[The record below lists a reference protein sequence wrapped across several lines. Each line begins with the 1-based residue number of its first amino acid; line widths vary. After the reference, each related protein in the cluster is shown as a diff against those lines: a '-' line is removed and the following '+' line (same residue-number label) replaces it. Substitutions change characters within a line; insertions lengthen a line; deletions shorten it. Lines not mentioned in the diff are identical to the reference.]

1 MDATRRFLESLG
13 LPPGDLHSL
22 PDSTKRFP
30 DGAQYRVEIPS
41 TEGPGALTAVLEE
54 ASLYGITIH
63 RVSQGSGVMLMTDD
77 EIRAMADIARSHQV
91 EVSLFARPNAAWD
104 TGAMATA
111 SAGKS
116 IGPRLRGQEQLV
128 YCLEDVR
135 RAAFLGI
142 RSVLLADEGALWV
155 AGEMRQA
162 GVLPRDMQF
171 KISVMMASANPAS
184 IRLMERLGA
193 DTFNIPTDLTLAQ
206 IAAIRQAVD
215 IPLDIYVEVPD
226 DVGGFV
232 RLYEI
237 PELVRIAAPVY
248 LKFGLRNAPNIY
260 PVGKHLEQAS
270 LALSRERVRRARIG
284 LDLLARY
291 YPEAV
296 QSQPGAQGLAIPV
309 AEANK
314 GERA

>member
-1 MDATRRFLESLG
+1 MEATRHFLESLG
-13 LPPGDLHSL
+13 LPPGDLHVL
-22 PDSTKRFP
+22 PDSRKRFP

-41 TEGPGALTAVLEE
+41 TEGPGALEAILEE
-54 ASLYGITIH
+54 ASSYQLTIH
-63 RVSQGSGVMLMTDD
+63 RVSQGSGVLLMTDD
-77 EIRAMADIARSHQV
+77 EIRAMARLARSHQV

-104 TGAMATA
+104 SGAMVTA

-116 IGPRLRGQEQLV
+116 IAPRLRGQDQLV
-128 YCLEDVR
+128 YCLEDVK
-135 RAAFLGI
+135 RAASLGI

-162 GVLPRDMQF
+162 GILPKEMQF

-193 DTFNIPTDLTLAQ
+193 NTFNIPTDLTLAQ

-226 DVGGFV
+226 DLGGFV
-232 RLYEI
+232 RLNEI
-237 PELVRIAAPVY
+237 AELVRIAAPVY

-260 PVGKHLEQAS
+260 PAGKHLEQVS
-270 LALSRERVRRARIG
+270 IALSRERVRRARIG

-291 YPEAV
+291 YPEAI
-296 QSQPGAQGLAIPV
+296 QSQPGARGLAIPA
-309 AEANK
+309 AEERK
-314 GERA
+314 GEDA

>member
-13 LPPGDLHSL
+13 LPPGDLHDL
-22 PDSTKRFP
+22 PDSTKHFP
-30 DGAQYRVEIPS
+30 DGAQYRIEIPS
-41 TEGPGALTAVLEE
+41 TEGPAALAAILEE
-54 ASLYGITIH
+54 ADVNHLTIH

-77 EIRAMADIARSHQV
+77 EIRAMAALAKSHLV

-104 TGAMATA
+104 IGAMAQA
-111 SAGKS
+111 SAGKT
-116 IGPRLRGQEQLV
+116 IGPRLRGQDQLV
-128 YCLEDVR
+128 YCLEDVK
-135 RAAFLGI
+135 RAASLGI

-155 AGEMRQA
+155 AAAMRKA
-162 GVLPRDMQF
+162 GILPAEMQF

-215 IPLDIYVEVPD
+215 IPLDVYVEAPD
-226 DVGGFV
+226 DLGGFV

-237 PELVRIAAPVY
+237 AEFVRVAAPIY

-260 PVGKHLEQAS
+260 PVGKHIEPVS

-284 LDLLARY
+284 LDLLERY
-291 YPEAV
+291 YPEAI
-296 QSQPGAQGLAIPV
+296 QSEPGASGLALPV
-309 AEANK
+309 VEEMK
-314 GERA
+314 GEPA